1 MSPVWT
7 SDGRRVIW
15 TSTRGGGNPNLY
27 WQDWNG
33 TGTAERLTT
42 GTGTQFPTS
51 VAPDGTHL
59 VLFGGGPVGTALLT
73 VPLAGSDHKAVPL
86 LVSTSTLY
94 GGEISPDGRWLAYHS
109 NESGQSQVFVRPYPN
124 VEAGR
129 WPIST
134 NGGSRAA
141 WAKSGRE
148 LFYLDERGMLTSVA
162 VRFEGGAFSA
172 SAPQKILNTAYYL
185 GASLLNLDL
194 RAYDVSPDGQ
204 RFLMIK
210 DVPSARQTSSESQ
223 PNMVVVVH
231 WFEELKAMLPAK

>member
-7 SDGRRVIW
+7 TDGSRIIW
-15 TSTRGGGNPNLY
+15 MSTRGGGNPNLY
-27 WQDWNG
+27 WQEGNG
-33 TGTAERLTT
+33 TGTAERLTA

-59 VLFGGGPVGTALLT
+59 VLFGPGPAGTALLT
-73 VPLAGSDHKAVPL
+73 MPLGGADHKAVPL
-86 LVSTSTLY
+86 LTSTSIMY

-109 NESGQSQVFVRPYPN
+109 NESGQFQVFVRPYPG
-124 VEAGR
+124 VDSGR
-129 WPIST
+129 WQIST

-141 WAKSGRE
+141 WARTGRE
-148 LFYLDERGMLTSVA
+148 LFYLDERGMLTSVEF
-162 VRFEGGAFSA
+162 RFEGGAFSA
-172 SAPQKILNTAYYL
+172 SAPRKILNTAYYL

-194 RAYDVSPDGQ
+194 GAYDVSPDGQ

-210 DVPSARQTSSESQ
+210 EAPSAPQASAESQ
-223 PNMVVVVH
+223 PTMVVVVN